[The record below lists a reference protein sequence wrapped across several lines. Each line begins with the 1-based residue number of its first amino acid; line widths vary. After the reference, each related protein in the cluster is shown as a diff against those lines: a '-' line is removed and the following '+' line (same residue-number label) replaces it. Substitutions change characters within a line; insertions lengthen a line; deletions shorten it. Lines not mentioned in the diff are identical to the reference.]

1 VKRVYFIFF
10 QILLIPSFTISQD
23 TISLKK
29 DTLYYSLQQVDSLFL
44 RRNFQLL
51 AQKYN
56 ISMAHAA
63 VIQARLFN
71 NPLLSYENVVYNGT
85 THRFFDY
92 TDNNGELMVQIQQM
106 VRTAGKRSKLVRM
119 AELNKELETLAFED
133 LLRVLKF
140 QVHTDYATIY
150 SIIRRLNLQRLE
162 EAKLTQL
169 VEVSRN
175 QLLAGII
182 SAYELT
188 RIEYELTNLQ
198 SSIRDQL
205 QDLADVEAEMRLFL
219 RIEGTKFI
227 APSDLPLKDS
237 SYVSYQVI
245 LDSALMNR
253 PDYKLSKTGFNYQE
267 ENLAYQRAL
276 AYPDLTIGSDYDRF
290 GNAFPNYFG
299 VNVGVGLPIFNRNQG
314 NIKMAELQTDLANK
328 NISFTAHQVTQDV
341 TAAYDQ
347 LAYSAK
353 IFKKI
358 TPAYQHNFQ
367 TIINEAIKSY
377 QERVIGLLDF
387 IDKIRTYENGQL
399 NIIDTE
405 LNYFLSKLTI
415 NFVSNTEIY
424 K

>member
-1 VKRVYFIFF
+1 
-10 QILLIPSFTISQD
+10 
-23 TISLKK
+23 
-29 DTLYYSLQQVDSLFL
+29 
-44 RRNFQLL
+44 
-51 AQKYN
+51 
-56 ISMAHAA
+56 MAHAA
-63 VIQARLFN
+63 IIQARLFN
-71 NPLLSYENVVYNGT
+71 NPLLTYENVLYNGT

-92 TDNNGELMVQIQQM
+92 TDHNGEFMVQIQQM
-106 VRTAGKRSKLVRM
+106 IRTAGKRSKLIRL

-140 QVHTDYATIY
+140 QIHSDYATIF
-150 SIIRRLNLQRLE
+150 SILRRLNLQRLE
-162 EAKLTQL
+162 EAKLIQL
-169 VEVSRN
+169 VEISRN

-205 QDLADVEAEMRLFL
+205 QDLANVQAELRLFL
-219 RIEGTKFI
+219 RIEGAKFI
-227 APSDLPLKDS
+227 VPVNLSLEESPN
-237 SYVSYQVI
+237 VSYQVI

-253 PDYKLSKTGFNYQE
+253 PDYKLTKTGFNYQE
-267 ENLAYQRAL
+267 ENLAYQKAL
-276 AYPDLTIGSDYDRF
+276 AYPDLTVGSDFDRY
-290 GNAFPNYFG
+290 GSAFPNYFG
-299 VNVGVGLPIFNRNQG
+299 VNVNVGLPIFNRNQG
-314 NIKMAELQTDLANK
+314 NIKIAGLQADLANK
-328 NISFTAHQVTQDV
+328 NISYTAQQVTQDV

-347 LAYSAK
+347 LAYSSK
-353 IFKKI
+353 LFKKI
-358 TPAYQHNFQ
+358 TPGYEHNFQ

-387 IDKIRTYENGQL
+387 MDKIRTFENGQL

-405 LNYFLSKLTI
+405 LNYFLSKLNV